1 MYLPIIRG
9 RQYDLLALRELKQ
22 RGGLSNKIIP
32 IIEPVKLNSTLLS
45 TISTFEEHESKLIV
59 ISNPKVGSL
68 KGELSIPS
76 IYMQYKEVM
85 LNKCVII
92 GHYFSRDSKED
103 IIKLAQEF
111 NVSLES
117 LVIIHSDR
125 SLVNNYKEILSDKIP
140 RINVI
145 PLDNSF
151 RRQLKNQRL
160 VGLADKFNKLPRN
173 ADYLEQEKEFFSEE
187 HLFFRDEGY
196 IGFSDYSIVGQ
207 EYNESGFAPFA
218 VAIHIVYPNPE
229 NALEIMH
236 FVSDSNDDISDPA
249 GKFLEALEKLIKWYK
264 MSYLTDERMD
274 TLAMQSFMQ
283 HYEDGTYPGL
293 PTIKK
298 LSIMHHLELVG
309 RLLDLE
315 E

>member
-22 RGGLSNKIIP
+22 KRRLSNKIIP

-45 TISTFEEHESKLIV
+45 TISTFEENESKLVV

-76 IYMQYKEVM
+76 IYMQYKEIM
-85 LNKCVII
+85 QKRSVII
-92 GHYFSRDSKED
+92 GHYFGKDSKEVIERLVQDFD
-103 IIKLAQEF
+103 ISLDNLA
-111 NVSLES
+111 
-117 LVIIHSDR
+117 IIHSER
-125 SLVNNYKEILSDKIP
+125 SLINNYKEIFGD
-140 RINVI
+140 RI
-145 PLDNSF
+145 PLFNIIPSDVSF
-151 RRQLKNQRL
+151 RRQLKDQRL

-173 ADYLEQEKEFFSEE
+173 ADYLDLEMESFSEE
-187 HLFFRDEGY
+187 HLYFREEGY
-196 IGFSDYSIVGQ
+196 IGFSDYSIIGQ
-207 EYNESGFAPFA
+207 EYNESGFAPLA
-218 VAIHIVYPNPE
+218 VVIHIVYPNPD

-236 FVSDSNDDISDPA
+236 FVSKSNYDTSDPA
-249 GKFLEALEKLIKWYK
+249 GKFFEALEKLIKWYTK
-264 MSYLTDERMD
+264 NYSTDERMD
-274 TLAMQSFMQ
+274 TLAMQNFIK
-283 HYEDGTYPGL
+283 YYNEGTYPGL

-309 RLLDLE
+309 KLLDLE